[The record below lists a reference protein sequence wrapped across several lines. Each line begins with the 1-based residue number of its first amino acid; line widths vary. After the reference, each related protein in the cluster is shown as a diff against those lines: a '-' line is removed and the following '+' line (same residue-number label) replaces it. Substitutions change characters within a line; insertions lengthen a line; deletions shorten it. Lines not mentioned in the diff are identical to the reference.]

1 MAAHHRANASA
12 GSRRRS
18 DQAARSRLGAYT
30 PKQDYTPWRP
40 GKYTHDAQ
48 AFAGNMVEMVEELLE
63 QFLQG
68 RVRATEGALR
78 WLRDQP
84 GEFPLPLCAVMTA
97 CLRHHRLCKSR
108 QVSGHVSLKLCYVSR
123 S

>member
-1 MAAHHRANASA
+1 
-12 GSRRRS
+12 
-18 DQAARSRLGAYT
+18 
-30 PKQDYTPWRP
+30 
-40 GKYTHDAQ
+40 
-48 AFAGNMVEMVEELLE
+48 MVEMVEELLE

-84 GEFPLPLCAVMTA
+84 GEFPLPSCAVMTA